1 MPVNSTI
8 KVNAFAYKA
17 STCLYQMRL
26 MYTNGVESK
35 PLNAQEAASVEGA
48 KVVEMHP
55 SKSIAAVEVSMRPD
69 ESNIYGIRFIDSQDG
84 IIAEKTWRRSH
95 TAEWVRIEVPTGYDI
110 IGFHGS
116 HDGNYIRQF
125 GLVLWRP
132 NPQAEPLPL
141 AELGAKGGGG
151 GKAKKVSKKG
161 R

>member
-1 MPVNSTI
+1 
-8 KVNAFAYKA
+8 
-17 STCLYQMRL
+17 
-26 MYTNGVESK
+26 
-35 PLNAQEAASVEGA
+35 
-48 KVVEMHP
+48 MHP

-132 NPQAEPLPL
+132 NPEAEPLPL
-141 AELGAKGGGG
+141 AELGAKGG
-151 GKAKKVSKKG
+151 KAKKVAKKG